1 MLPRDAN
8 LLLLALVAV
17 SALACIASDYAG
29 RRVFVYVFKPLTMV
43 WVLALAGQTGA
54 GVEPGYG
61 GLVVTALL
69 FSLAGD
75 VLLMLPSDRFA
86 QGLAS
91 FLVAH
96 LVYVAA
102 FWADGGGSGPLLGPL
117 PFVVAGALAYAWLL
131 PGLGRLRIPVAVYVA
146 AIAAMAGLATMR
158 CLALPSTGALLA
170 CAGATLFVVSDAA
183 LAANRFR
190 TPFAAAQAVVL
201 GTYFSGQCLI
211 ALSTGVGQVLLGGD

>member
-1 MLPRDAN
+1 VFVKNFRSVSFLRRMLPRDAN

-17 SALACIASDYAG
+17 SALSCIASDYTG
-29 RRVFVYVFKPLTMV
+29 KRILVYVFKPLTMV
-43 WVLALAGQTGA
+43 WVLALAGQA
-54 GVEPGYG
+54 GTEIDPSYR

-102 FWADGGGSGPLLGPL
+102 FWADGGGSGPPLALL
-117 PFVVAGALAYAWLL
+117 PFVL
-131 PGLGRLRIPVAVYVA
+131 
-146 AIAAMAGLATMR
+146 
-158 CLALPSTGALLA
+158 
-170 CAGATLFVVSDAA
+170 AGATLFVVSDAA

-211 ALSTGVGQVLLGGD
+211 ALSTGVGRDLLGGG